1 MIFSLLLIMVFS
13 AIQPADAGSKVVW
26 LDETEYE
33 FGDIPHDEP
42 VQHTF
47 TFKNISGEPLRIDN
61 VRTSCGCTGT
71 TWSFE
76 PVSADSTSTIVLEYD
91 AKQPGYFR
99 KYAKVFFNG
108 QRRAEKLW
116 VTGFVLEE

>member
-1 MIFSLLLIMVFS
+1 MIFSLLLFIFFS
-13 AIQPADAGSKVVW
+13 TTHPSGADSKVVW
-26 LDETEYE
+26 LDQNEYE
-33 FGDIPHDEP
+33 FGDIPRDEP

-76 PVSADSTSTIVLEYD
+76 PIPADSTSAIVLEYD
-91 AKQPGYFR
+91 ARQPGYFR